1 MSSTDNN
8 RTSGKPGQRSR
19 KPKQASKKPDQRQSL
34 KPDQQPDRRQ
44 DDKAL
49 IDAADA
55 PTETFP
61 VEADASI
68 ETFPVEADA
77 SIEAFPIEADASTS
91 AASTSPSPAVWSTE
105 PASKGA
111 LVAIDA
117 FPIGAAVS
125 IDTFLTGFQ
134 TIANA
139 YRDYTRRSLEQTV
152 SFVEKLTV
160 VRSLDKTVE
169 IQTEFAK
176 QACETFLTEQH
187 KIWRL
192 YSELTKQIFRP
203 FERMVTRVA
212 QRAR

>member
-8 RTSGKPGQRSR
+8 RPPGNRPPGKSGQRNR
-19 KPKQASKKPDQRQSL
+19 KPKPASKKPDQRQSL
-34 KPDQQPDRRQ
+34 KPDDQPDRLQ
-44 DDKAL
+44 DYKEL
-49 IDAADA
+49 IEAADA

-61 VEADASI
+61 
-68 ETFPVEADA
+68 
-77 SIEAFPIEADASTS
+77 IEADASTETLPIEADS
-91 AASTSPSPAVWSTE
+91 SIGAASTSPAVWSTE

-117 FPIGAAVS
+117 FPIGAAIS

-152 SFVEKLTV
+152 SFVEKLTT

-169 IQTEFAK
+169 IQTE
-176 QACETFLTEQH
+176 
-187 KIWRL
+187 
-192 YSELTKQIFRP
+192 
-203 FERMVTRVA
+203 
-212 QRAR
+212 